1 MSTKKV
7 GRYLTSLS
15 PPYADGVVDTLGGR
29 SSALPLILRHCKD
42 TNNFRIV
49 IHSAVKST

>member
-15 PPYADGVVDTLGGR
+15 PPYADGVADTLGGR
-29 SSALPLILRHCKD
+29 TSALPLILRRGKD
-42 TNNFRIV
+42 TKYF
-49 IHSAVKST
+49 

>member
-7 GRYLTSLS
+7 GRYFTSLS

-29 SSALPLILRHCKD
+29 TSALPLILRQCKD
-42 TNNFRIV
+42 TNNFRTV
-49 IHSAVKST
+49 IQNRGKST

>member
-1 MSTKKV
+1 MSTKKA
-7 GRYLTSLS
+7 GRYFTSLS
-15 PPYADGVVDTLGGR
+15 PPYADGVADTLGGR